1 LWDRVTDSLD
11 QIGTLHATDGAAIER
26 YCHLTSQWTEARG
39 FGDVHKLCKLA
50 PILLRIEQEYGLTPS
65 ARAGLAVQPRKTEE
79 EMESR
84 YFG

>member
-1 LWDRVTDSLD
+1 
-11 QIGTLHATDGAAIER
+11 
-26 YCHLTSQWTEARG
+26 
-39 FGDVHKLCKLA
+39 LA